1 MEKVKKEL
9 SLAELKEQRTEL
21 LPDRIELRMRRR
33 GGWTINNQ
41 NANANANQQV
51 IFIAAVG

>member
-21 LPDRIELRMRRR
+21 LPDRIEMRRR
-33 GGWTINNQ
+33 RGRVINNQ

-51 IFIAAVG
+51 IFIAQVA